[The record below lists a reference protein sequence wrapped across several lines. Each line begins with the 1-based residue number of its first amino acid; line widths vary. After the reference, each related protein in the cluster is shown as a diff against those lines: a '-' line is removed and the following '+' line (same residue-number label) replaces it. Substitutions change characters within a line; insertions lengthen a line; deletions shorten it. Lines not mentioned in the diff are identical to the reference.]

1 MLCWWPFFNLSS
13 LRPALGPSSMAT
25 LFYQVRLLASIMP
38 IKAVI
43 LDMDG
48 TVVEF
53 RYNAG
58 KAKKDLR
65 SFIVLQGIPDDIFYE
80 DEPLALN
87 VDRIMRYLLERNEL
101 GKVAALKDGVEKITN
116 KYEMAAARCTE
127 VLDGAREALKTLC
140 DEGYKVAIYTNSGR
154 RALETVLK
162 RFDLGNCFELVLT
175 RNEVTRMKPHPDGVQ
190 KALEAFKV
198 GPDEAVFV
206 GDSVIDMMAA
216 QRAGVMPVGVASGA
230 RTAPELK
237 KAGAAFVLGSVVE
250 LPSLLDDLKN
260 GKAEH
265 AVKAQSGAKLASGS
279 DVIKD
284 L

>member
-1 MLCWWPFFNLSS
+1 MLYWWGFFNLSS
-13 LRPALGPSSMAT
+13 FVQTAVLSTMGT
-25 LFYQVRLLASIMP
+25 LLYKVHLWFCIMP

-87 VDRIMRYLLERNEL
+87 VDRIMKYLLERNEL
-101 GKVAALKDGVEKITN
+101 GKVETLKDGVEKITN

-127 VLDGAREALKTLC
+127 VVDGAREALKALC

-154 RALETVLK
+154 KALETVLK
-162 RFDLGNCFELVLT
+162 RFELGNCFEFVLT
-175 RNEVTRMKPHPDGVQ
+175 RNEVARMKPHPDGVQ
-190 KALEAFKV
+190 KALETLKI
-198 GPDEAVFV
+198 GPTEAVFV

-216 QRAGVMPVGVASGA
+216 TKAGVRPIGV
-230 RTAPELK
+230 
-237 KAGAAFVLGSVVE
+237 V
-250 LPSLLDDLKN
+250 
-260 GKAEH
+260 
-265 AVKAQSGAKLASGS
+265 SGAKGEKELREAGAYEVIHS
-279 DVIKD
+279 IKD
-284 L
+284 LPALLERLPDRT